1 MMLMMIA
8 LLLQLQGTSI
18 SGLIYPGQDVVV
30 PETVDME
37 VYFPGQADRDLY
49 ILGPGDYITAVVEGG
64 STEALLGAGVSPWAY
79 YAISGDG
86 YLAVSGVGAACVEG
100 MTLDQ
105 AQETFQQKVSRYY
118 PSLRI
123 TLSLAQPRAVR
134 MEIRGMVVEPGTYLM
149 SALSRVSDLVT
160 MAGGISTFGSRFGT
174 MITAE
179 GDTMLVDLHVDPLTG
194 TYMDDPY
201 LDRGTS
207 VIFGE
212 CLSPVYVVGYDLS
225 ETWDCREG
233 ETVRS
238 LMVGMG
244 GVSGDFNLSSS
255 RLHSGGADLPVWN
268 GEEGILDLPL
278 SPGDTLLLVASRM
291 PVFIGGAVNVP
302 GPLEFI
308 PENTVLDYLI
318 LAGGAKVDAAM
329 GGITLYRKGSEIGTG
344 DEILLIRPQAG
355 DAIEVPYTW
364 ISRNSSVL
372 SLLISVSSVVLTLW
386 AITK

>member
-1 MMLMMIA
+1 MMLMIMV
-8 LLLQLQGTSI
+8 LLLRLQGASI
-18 SGLIYPGQDVVV
+18 SGLLHPGEDVIV
-30 PETVDME
+30 PETVGTE
-37 VYFPGQADRDLY
+37 AYFPGQADRDLY
-49 ILGPGDYITAVVEGG
+49 ILGPGDYISAVVEGG

-86 YLAVSGVGAACVEG
+86 YLSLSGVGAACVEG
-100 MTLDQ
+100 MTLNQ
-105 AQETFQQKVSRYY
+105 AQDTFQQKVSRYY

-123 TLSLAQPRAVR
+123 TLSLAQPRVVR
-134 MEIRGMVVEPGTYLM
+134 MDIRGMVVEPGTYLM

-179 GDTMLVDLHVDPLTG
+179 GDTMQVDLHVDPQTG
-194 TYMDDPY
+194 SFKVDPY

-212 CLSPVYVVGYDLS
+212 CRTPVYVVSYDLS

-238 LMVGMG
+238 LMDGMG
-244 GVSGDFNLSSS
+244 GVTGDFNLSSS
-255 RLHSGGADLPVWN
+255 RLHSGGENLPVWT

-278 SPGDTLLLVASRM
+278 SPGDTLLLVTSRM
-291 PVFIGGAVNVP
+291 PVFIGGAVNIP

-308 PENTVLDYLI
+308 PENTVLDYL
-318 LAGGAKVDAAM
+318 LFAGGAKVDADM
-329 GGITLYRKGSEIGTG
+329 GGVSLYRQGSEIGTG
-344 DEILLIRPQAG
+344 EEILTIRPQAG

-372 SLLISVSSVVLTLW
+372 SLLISVSSVVLTFW